1 VPESLAKIAQRLHR
15 QLGQILAA
23 PVLSRVNDPLD
34 VVRSAHEVRD
44 GAEAL
49 MGAAVEQARQANRT
63 WQEIG
68 DVLGV
73 SRQAA
78 FQRYGKPIDPRNGE
92 VMNTNPLP
100 GAVELARAVV
110 DDHAHS
116 RWADVSARFDDKMR
130 AGLTEEGLAEAWAYI
145 VGLAGAYEGHGDTDV
160 VRAGDFTVT
169 NTPLAFEAGDF
180 VARITFRDDRTI
192 AGLFI
197 LGADAATSG
206 AGASAG
212 T

>member
-1 VPESLAKIAQRLHR
+1 MLAGQQLHR

-23 PVLSRVNDPLD
+23 PVFNSDSDPIDL
-34 VVRSAHEVRD
+34 VRAAHQIRG

-49 MGAAVEQARQANRT
+49 MAAAVRQAREAGRT

-68 DVLGV
+68 QVLGV

-78 FQRYGKPIDPRNGE
+78 FQKYGKPIDPRNGE
-92 VMNTNPLP
+92 VMDTSPLP
-100 GAVELARAVV
+100 EAIELARAVI
-110 DDHAHS
+110 DDHAHA
-116 RWADVSARFDDKMR
+116 RWADITERFDETMR
-130 AGLTEEGLAEAWAYI
+130 AGLTEAGLAEAWAYLA
-145 VGLAGAYEGHGDTDV
+145 GMAGAYEKYGDTEA

-192 AGLFI
+192 AGLYI
-197 LGADAATSG
+197 LNPEVADGDSKSAT
-206 AGASAG
+206 